1 MKLKDV
7 VMISGMPGLY
17 KVLGHRKNGLIVES
31 LVEENK
37 KFSTSPTQ
45 KVSILS
51 EIAIF
56 TEEGEARLNQVLH
69 NIKEK
74 EKDNLILPD
83 KKSDNKQL
91 AEFMAA
97 VLPDY
102 DKEKVY
108 MSDVK
113 KLTTWYTILKDK
125 LDFETLLKEEDEE
138 DTSVDG
144 TEKKE
149 ITPKAD
155 KTPAKP
161 VKIKKLNAPANAGG
175 KNKKLVVNRKQS

>member
-17 KVLGHRKNGLIVES
+17 KVLGQRKNGLIVES
-31 LVEENK
+31 LLEENK

-45 KVSILS
+45 KISVLS

-56 TEEGEARLNQVLH
+56 TEEGEAKMNQVLH
-69 NIKEK
+69 NIYSKEK
-74 EKDNLILPD
+74 EGLTIPD
-83 KKSDNKQL
+83 KKSDDKTL
-91 AEFMAA
+91 ASFMASA
-97 VLPDY
+97 LPDY

-113 KLTTWYTILKDK
+113 KLANWFSILKDK
-125 LDFETLLKEEDEE
+125 LDFDNLLKEDEE
-138 DTSVDG
+138 EETS
-144 TEKKE
+144 TEVGDKKE
-149 ITPKAD
+149 LAPKPD

-161 VKIKKLNAPANAGG
+161 IKMKKTIAPANSGG